1 MKEDILN
8 TKYFLNGI
16 GIIKLK
22 SSDKAKLLRI
32 SIDAYGEVK
41 IVIPKNIKQ
50 EDAITFVSSKK
61 SWIKKNKRKLKAK
74 IILSMDLS
82 HSQLQTF
89 WENTEN
95 KVKELSSKYGFCY
108 KKVIFKTYKAKW
120 GSCSSKNVISIN
132 NLLYYLPDYLKEY
145 VILHELMH
153 IKIKNHS
160 AYFWYSLE
168 LICKN
173 AKLKRKELRDNY
185 IFG

>member
-8 TKYFLNGI
+8 TKYFFNEI
-16 GIIKLK
+16 GEIKLK

-32 SIDAYGEVK
+32 SINAHGEVEL
-41 IVIPKNIKQ
+41 VIPKNIKP
-50 EDAITFVSSKK
+50 EDAFKFVSSKK
-61 SWIKKNKRKLKAK
+61 NWIEKNKRKIKAK
-74 IILSMDLS
+74 KILSMDLS
-82 HSQLQTF
+82 HSQLQIF
-89 WENTEN
+89 WESTEN
-95 KVKELSSKYGFCY
+95 KVKELSSKNRFCY